1 MSGAA
6 LEQRGS
12 AMGPIVFVGLTIYT
26 IVMQP
31 GSDGLANPADSMDM
45 KTVQRAPLGHAPRE
59 ASGAGDLAG
68 LDLVGLAGILP
79 APVAAGFAPRLSMI
93 MGEDAPPSP
102 VPRLPPVSAQS
113 RAVLAP
119 DLGGAAGEEPARAIL
134 WPMVEPQPLA
144 MRLPDLP
151 MSMAEGLPAQL
162 PLPEAMRVTGDAVHL
177 RGGPAVWHEVL
188 AKLTRDAAV
197 LRLGTR
203 GNWSRISVGA
213 GAETQSGWIYSRYLD
228 TPAP

>member
-1 MSGAA
+1 
-6 LEQRGS
+6 
-12 AMGPIVFVGLTIYT
+12 MGPIVFVGLTIYT

-31 GSDGLANPADSMDM
+31 GPDGLANPADTMDM
-45 KTVQRAPLGHAPRE
+45 KTVQRAPLGSVPRA
-59 ASGAGDLAG
+59 ASGDLAG
-68 LDLVGLAGILP
+68 LDLAGLAGILP

-93 MGEDAPPSP
+93 MGEDAPPDP

-119 DLGGAAGEEPARAIL
+119 DLGAEAGAEPARAIL

-188 AKLTRDAAV
+188 AKLTRDAPV